1 MGSLRPDPRALYG
14 QPQPRQQSWRPVQ
27 IRCAKGWAAC
37 PSPSSQN
44 RGRAT
49 CRKLVLHN
57 ALHPRTFGIV
67 LGSVGPVVAVKA
79 GPDQTQPRR
88 TEHSSKVY
96 GVPH

>member
-1 MGSLRPDPRALYG
+1 MGSLHPDPRALHDRS
-14 QPQPRQQSWRPVQ
+14 QPRQESWHPVQ

-49 CRKLVLHN
+49 CRKLVLHS

-79 GPDQTQPRR
+79 GPGQTQRGT
-88 TEHSSKVY
+88 TEHSSRVC